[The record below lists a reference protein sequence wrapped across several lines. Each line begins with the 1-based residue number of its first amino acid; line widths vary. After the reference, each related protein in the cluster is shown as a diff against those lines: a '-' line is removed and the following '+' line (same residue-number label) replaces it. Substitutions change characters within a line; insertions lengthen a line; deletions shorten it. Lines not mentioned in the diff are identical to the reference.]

1 MKIDIK
7 QFNQDMAEIQK
18 TVRDSVPM
26 AKIVKTAMLALI
38 KIRELSDNKKAAK
51 IAADTLK
58 DIEKIAEDLTD
69 Y

>member
-38 KIRELSDNKKAAK
+38 KIRELSDNKKAAE

-58 DIEKIAEDLTD
+58 DIEKIAKDLTD

>member
-58 DIEKIAEDLTD
+58 DIEKIAKDLTD

>member
-7 QFNQDMAEIQK
+7 QFNQDMADIQK

-38 KIRELSDNKKAAK
+38 EIRDLSDNKKAAT

>member
-38 KIRELSDNKKAAK
+38 KIRELSDNKKAAE
-51 IAADTLK
+51 IATDTLK
-58 DIEKIAEDLTD
+58 DIEKIAKDLTD